1 MGFLTSL
8 LVLAVVVSGCSWLFG
23 PSRPA
28 TAAEAE
34 RALAVAL
41 AQVGKPYEWGA
52 RGPDSFDCSGLI
64 TWAYRHAVV
73 NLQLRDGWRSVD
85 DGSMEVLYANS
96 LTRTAPEPGDI
107 VFLSDGTAR
116 VTHGGLFVRW
126 VDGETLEFVNASSYF
141 GQVVVDSWPLHR
153 EKRNQRFVAFGRL
166 TLAR

>member
-1 MGFLTSL
+1 MPAVEAGSLQPEAALASGGCSLWRVGFLTSL

-52 RGPDSFDCSGLI
+52 RGPD
-64 TWAYRHAVV
+64 
-73 NLQLRDGWRSVD
+73 
-85 DGSMEVLYANS
+85 

-141 GQVVVDSWPLHR
+141 GQVVVDSWPLHG